1 VSWFIVVLSAVVANV
16 GTAAT
21 TLFAVFAAVLT
32 VITNLLTLLA
42 TLLAGTGVPPTLD
55 PDVATT
61 AAALPATGRVDI
73 ADALAF
79 VVAVVPDP
87 LTTTPVPPAF
97 DPDVTWTGFV
107 VDHARRRRFGLHLD
121 DRDRRTTDVC
131 AATAAHHAASEEHC
145 ETKASEQILSIH
157 SFLLESLKTRAN
169 AGPFTLR
176 EISLVYTNTVK
187 HCPRDVHATAEYAL
201 RFRWATNRHAL
212 VTKVRGSD
220 WRRLE

>member
-1 VSWFIVVLSAVVANV
+1 VSTFTGPLSPVVAND
-16 GTAAT
+16 GTALAA
-21 TLFAVFAAVLT
+21 LFAVFAAVLT

-55 PDVATT
+55 PDVAATT
-61 AAALPATGRVDI
+61 ALPATGRVDI
-73 ADALAF
+73 ADTLAF

-87 LTTTPVPPAF
+87 LTTAPVPTAL

-107 VDHARRRRFGLHLD
+107 VDHARWRRFGLHLD

-131 AATAAHHAASEEHC
+131 AAATAHHAASEEHC

-157 SFLLESLKTRAN
+157 SFLLESQKTRAN
-169 AGPFTLR
+169 GGPFTLR
-176 EISLVYTNTVK
+176 EISMVYTNTVK
-187 HCPRDVHATAEYAL
+187 HDRRDVHATAEYAL
-201 RFRWATNRHAL
+201 RFRWATNRQAL
-212 VTKVRGSD
+212 VTNVRGSD

>member
-1 VSWFIVVLSAVVANV
+1 MVALSAVVANV
-16 GTAAT
+16 RTTIAA
-21 TLFAVFAAVLT
+21 LFAVFAAVLT
-32 VITNLLTLLA
+32 VIANLLTLLA
-42 TLLAGTGVPPTLD
+42 TLLAGTGIPPTLD

-61 AAALPATGRVDI
+61 AATLPATGRVDI

-87 LTTTPVPPAF
+87 LTPTPVPPTF

-107 VDHARRRRFGLHLD
+107 VDDAWRRRFGLHLD

-131 AATAAHHAASEEHC
+131 AAAAAHHAASEEHC

-157 SFLLESLKTRAN
+157 SFLLESLMTRAN
-169 AGPFTLR
+169 PGPFRLR
-176 EISLVYTNTVK
+176 EISMVYTDTVN
-187 HCPRDVHATAEYAL
+187 HGERDVHATAEYAL
-201 RFRWATNRHAL
+201 RFRWATNRHAV
-212 VTKVRGSD
+212 VTNVRGSD